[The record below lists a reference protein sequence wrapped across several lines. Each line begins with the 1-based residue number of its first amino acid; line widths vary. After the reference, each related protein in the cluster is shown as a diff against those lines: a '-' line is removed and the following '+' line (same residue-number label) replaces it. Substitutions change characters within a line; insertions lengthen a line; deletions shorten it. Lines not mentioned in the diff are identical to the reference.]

1 MAKYA
6 FLSDK
11 WIAEAK
17 KIRDEYSP
25 RAPVPGQ
32 VIRMN
37 QVIVDAPFG
46 DGTINA
52 HMDSSSGRLEIEFG
66 HLPDAD
72 VTVTVDYE
80 TAKAVFVNQDPQ
92 AGMQAFMSGR
102 IRVQGDLAKLMLV
115 FSSGMSSESSS
126 MAREIAARIK
136 EITAE

>member
-1 MAKYA
+1 MPSYP
-6 FLSDK
+6 FLSEK

-17 KIRDEYSP
+17 KIRDEYRP

-52 HMDSSSGRLEIEFG
+52 HLDSSSGQIEIDFG

-72 VTVTVDYE
+72 VTVTVDYD
-80 TAKAVFVNQDPQ
+80 TARAVFVNQDPQ
-92 AGMQAFMSGR
+92 AGMAAFLGGR
-102 IRVQGDLAKLMLV
+102 IRVQGDLTKLMLV
-115 FSSGMSSESSS
+115 FQSGMSSEGSS

-136 EITAE
+136 GITAE